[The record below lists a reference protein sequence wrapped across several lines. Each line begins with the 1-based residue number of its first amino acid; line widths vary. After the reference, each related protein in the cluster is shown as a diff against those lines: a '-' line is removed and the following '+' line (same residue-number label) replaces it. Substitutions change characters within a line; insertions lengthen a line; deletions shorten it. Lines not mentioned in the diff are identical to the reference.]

1 MKTPF
6 NNRIIKGCY
15 YYNIAYIALLLASSF
30 VIPAIFSYEEMI
42 SFQKSRVFSIL
53 NIILLIPLVLLW
65 IDNIV
70 FVIRFDRYS
79 KAIFPMLFFSLF
91 YSPYYF
97 SRIRLKGKRPLI
109 NKKPIAQ
116 YENFVEFEDYDN
128 NSDFNEDVKKNPN
141 GADL

>member
-1 MKTPF
+1 
-6 NNRIIKGCY
+6 
-15 YYNIAYIALLLASSF
+15 
-30 VIPAIFSYEEMI
+30 
-42 SFQKSRVFSIL
+42 
-53 NIILLIPLVLLW
+53 
-65 IDNIV
+65 
-70 FVIRFDRYS
+70 
-79 KAIFPMLFFSLF
+79 MLFFSLF